1 MCTWSSAV
9 SLPQPLPPGLPPE
22 VQRSKLEPPSLQAGC
37 KNAPSVTLLP
47 FSVQGC
53 SGAAPLGG
61 GFSGVVPPTLLPGE
75 SPAFW
80 EVEGPLGLQRCSS
93 AALLL
98 AVGGPYSTTSFFLPG
113 AVTSSWQNVKGQWKP
128 PQDHGTWPLC
138 PPSGKPTFPG
148 GEGTAFRCRLML
160 PHASP
165 RQAPQPEA
173 PYLSGN
179 RLRRG
184 PASKGPG
191 AALGDSQGTDGAPRQ
206 GERLAGIKG

>member
-1 MCTWSSAV
+1 MHLELGC
-9 SLPQPLPPGLPPE
+9 LPPPAPPPRTPSRGSKE
-22 VQRSKLEPPSLQAGC
+22 QARASFLAGWVQKCPQCHPSSLLRPRLQWGC
-37 KNAPSVTLLP
+37 TS
-47 FSVQGC
+47 
-53 SGAAPLGG
+53 GG